1 MEKNFKLLKTPEEAY
16 NLLLE
21 ITSIDIYKKTRVRLI
36 VEHRAFF
43 CYILR
48 TKFKMTYEGIAKHLS
63 EYSEIKSYNHATAIN
78 ACNQFIVYKK
88 SEAEYYDI
96 LQSHFNVSSKFE
108 YSQLSKLVG
117 IQKSFIELEQEHVI
131 ALNTIKE
138 YETERFDGYTKNEI
152 QYRKLNEEEKQQYD
166 ERAEMVLK
174 SFNWK
179 KPQNKYEV
187 ITCAS

>member
-63 EYSEIKSYNHATAIN
+63 KYSEIKSYNHATAIN

-88 SEAEYYDI
+88 SEIEYYDI
-96 LQSHFNVSSKFE
+96 LESHFNVSSKFE
-108 YSQLSKLVG
+108 YSQLSKLLG
-117 IQKSFIELEQEHVI
+117 IQKSFIELEKKHIE

-138 YETERFDGYTKNEI
+138 HKIIRFDGYTKNEI
-152 QYRKLNEEEKQQYD
+152 EYRKLNEEEKQKYD

-179 KPQNKYEV
+179 KPQNEFEI